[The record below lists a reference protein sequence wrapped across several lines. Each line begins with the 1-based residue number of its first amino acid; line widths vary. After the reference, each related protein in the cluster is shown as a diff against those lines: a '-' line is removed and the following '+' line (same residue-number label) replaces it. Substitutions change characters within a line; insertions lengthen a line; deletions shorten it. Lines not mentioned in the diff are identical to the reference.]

1 MNILLKKDISDCV
14 SLTRFR
20 AKIDQ
25 KFLIDANLSL
35 NETLVEDSSL
45 IDGSLDRKIRSFSSW
60 MKEVSQLI
68 SIRILPQIGRSH
80 RLLPVQT

>member
-14 SLTRFR
+14 SSTRFR

-35 NETLVEDSSL
+35 NETLEDLLL

-60 MKEVSQLI
+60 IKKFLS
-68 SIRILPQIGRSH
+68 
-80 RLLPVQT
+80 

>member
-14 SLTRFR
+14 SSTRFR

-25 KFLIDANLSL
+25 KFLIDANLPL

-60 MKEVSQLI
+60 IKKFLS
-68 SIRILPQIGRSH
+68 
-80 RLLPVQT
+80 

>member
-35 NETLVEDSSL
+35 NETLED
-45 IDGSLDRKIRSFSSW
+45 
-60 MKEVSQLI
+60 
-68 SIRILPQIGRSH
+68 
-80 RLLPVQT
+80 